1 MYHFHGLR
9 YSTSL
14 FFPTHRIKLN
24 IPKDAE
30 VGCYEEGECLGAGF
44 ADFLPLE
51 SVEECHRLCI
61 DTDGCRFFTHYG
73 ETQED
78 AGCFAYL
85 NCPDFSDAG
94 CTDCISGEV
103 ECQVAGNVTTSTEE
117 TFEKTLALF

>member
-1 MYHFHGLR
+1 M
-9 YSTSL
+9 
-14 FFPTHRIKLN
+14 
-24 IPKDAE
+24 
-30 VGCYEEGECLGAGF
+30 GCYEEGECLGAGF